1 AAALAP
7 RVTALAPVSKRV
19 KILWACAKSASA
31 SVDGAV
37 MAIVSEPPLPKIA
50 AGATSAASETK
61 ENTSLPVVPSNQA
74 AEAALVLP
82 AASVTVAKKSRI
94 TLLFSW
100 VGNDQLPLESAV
112 VVPSLVGPS
121 KAVTVLTAAA
131 EPDSFQ
137 SP

>member
-1 AAALAP
+1 
-7 RVTALAPVSKRV
+7 
-19 KILWACAKSASA
+19 
-31 SVDGAV
+31 
-37 MAIVSEPPLPKIA
+37 M
-50 AGATSAASETK
+50 
-61 ENTSLPVVPSNQA
+61 VPSNQA

-100 VGNDQLPLESAV
+100 VGNDQLPLELAV

-137 SP
+137 SPPLRATLVIEAGAGGVRPAPC